1 MILVSL
7 SIFGVGFCTNAGVNR
22 ILFAKCTVTWDVI
35 DAINRLQ
42 RPGGLE
48 DQSAAG
54 QHMMHDMRSG
64 AAFAARKF
72 YAQRNL

>member
-1 MILVSL
+1 MSTVSCL
-7 SIFGVGFCTNAGVNR
+7 LN
-22 ILFAKCTVTWDVI
+22 VTGTLYAI

-48 DQSAAG
+48 DQSVAG

-64 AAFAARKF
+64 SAFAARKF